1 MLNRTYEVSES
12 VRSGATPKATLGV
25 TMNVFQVGSLP
36 WLVRHKLKLVW
47 RQLGQSPTAKV
58 WLALLSILV
67 VLGSL
72 ALIVTVLPALPDTAL
87 LREGIDRFKSSFVVS
102 PIATGLVFCLFLLGG
117 IAGGLKLFSS
127 STDLELLLASP
138 IHNSVVVCSEL
149 LGLTIELSATPVL
162 LFTPVVLLL
171 LARGIWQAT
180 GGYIAILTVTAI
192 SASMGITL
200 IYLSI
205 RHLGFRTTRFLVQ
218 VFNGSIF
225 IVYLF
230 FSSLVGPFL
239 GYVAEQIPGIRQL
252 LPLVAIVP
260 NLLVKAVFLDPIPTL
275 ACSGIATLSI
285 LAATRTIS
293 RTIVTTTTP
302 IRDRSRSTVQPETAN
317 PHTFSDNLSWLLMV
331 KEWRLLWR
339 DNTIRASLILQVFA
353 YGYFIH
359 TLAQIS
365 AESSTASPVLIS
377 GITIAIGNGIASR
390 FIRRMAIAE
399 EASELLVSS
408 PVPSATIKM
417 SKLLAAWIP
426 AICFA
431 FPFTLIAIWQDI
443 PWIAPL
449 VMTGIATAST
459 CVMGLWSARG
469 VDNAD
474 LFNKGMERRQDSILQ
489 VLQSIHYML
498 WLILGG
504 AAAGSGIVSIAIAAV
519 AVGCLVPTIALT
531 YARSYQLRKL
541 AYF

>member
-1 MLNRTYEVSES
+1 
-12 VRSGATPKATLGV
+12 
-25 TMNVFQVGSLP
+25 MNVFQVGSLP
-36 WLVRHKLKLVW
+36 WLIRHKLKLVW
-47 RQLGQSPTAKV
+47 RQIGQSPAAKI
-58 WLALLSILV
+58 WLALLSILI
-67 VLGSL
+67 VLGSF
-72 ALIVTVLPALPDTAL
+72 ALIVTVLPALPDTAQL
-87 LREGIDRFKSSFVVS
+87 QEGIARFKSSFVVS
-102 PIATGLVFCLFLLGG
+102 PIAIGLIFCLFLLGG

-138 IHNSVVVCSEL
+138 IQNSTVVCSEL
-149 LGLTIELSATPVL
+149 LGLTLELAATPAL

-171 LARGIWQAT
+171 LARGIWQT
-180 GGYIAILTVTAI
+180 IGGYIAILTVTAI
-192 SASMGITL
+192 AASLGITL

-205 RHLGFRTTRFLVQ
+205 RNLGFRTTRFLVQ

-230 FSSLVGPFL
+230 FSSLIAPFL
-239 GYVAEQIPGIRQL
+239 GYFAEQIPGIRHL
-252 LPLVAIVP
+252 VPLVAIVP
-260 NLLVKAVFLDPIPTL
+260 NLLVKTVFLDPLPTL

-285 LAATRTIS
+285 LAATRIIS
-293 RTIVTTTTP
+293 RTIVNTTTP
-302 IRDRSRSTVQPETAN
+302 PRDRPRPTAQANTASTR
-317 PHTFSDNLSWLLMV
+317 TFSDNLSWLLML

-339 DNTIRASLILQVFA
+339 DNTIRASLVLQVFA

-359 TLAQIS
+359 TLAQIPPES
-365 AESSTASPVLIS
+365 ATASPVLIS

-408 PVPSATIKM
+408 PVPPATTKM

-443 PWIAPL
+443 NWIVPL
-449 VMTGIATAST
+449 VMTAIATAST

-474 LFNKGMERRQDSILQ
+474 LFNKGKERRQDTILQ

-504 AAAGSGIVSIAIAAV
+504 AVAGSGIVSIAIAAV
-519 AVGCLVPTIALT
+519 AVGCLIPTIALA
-531 YARSYQLRKL
+531 YARSYQLHKL